1 VVWPRVSARRR
12 PVNCA
17 SRCAVGMSSG
27 EKEGTK
33 SKTTWQHGFIMT
45 GHNRIDQRSVTWV
58 KATYTVVPPFV
69 QL

>member
-1 VVWPRVSARRR
+1 MVWPRVSARHR

-17 SRCAVGMSSG
+17 SRCAVRMLSG

-45 GHNRIDQRSVTWV
+45 GQDRIDQRFVTWV
-58 KATYTVVPPFV
+58 KAACTYVHPV
-69 QL
+69 